1 MTKRRIFITVSGIVQ
16 GVGFRPF
23 VYNLA
28 LSLSLNGWV
37 NNNSEGVYID
47 LEGTDKDINEFLYK
61 LENTPP
67 PLSRIEKIVT
77 EYMELKNYEGFI
89 IKESSTEDDK
99 ITLISPDIAMC
110 EDCKNDILDM
120 NNRRYG
126 YPFTNCTNCGP
137 RFSIIKSIPYDRDK
151 TTMKKF
157 PMCEPCIAEYKD
169 PLNRRFHAQPNAC
182 EDCGPSIYV
191 TDNFGNQIN
200 ALYVTANYNKE
211 SLNIIKW
218 TVQKLKEGKIFAVK
232 GLTGFHLCCD
242 ATNRDA
248 VKLLRERKK
257 RPYKPLAV
265 MIKDLAAVKKY
276 CMVSKK
282 EEELL
287 NGIRKPIVLLRQ
299 NKDYNLPGSIAPNQ
313 KTLGVMLPYTPL
325 HQLIFNEDIE
335 VLVMTSANYF
345 GLPLEYENE
354 KAARHL
360 SSIVD
365 YFLMHNRDVHI
376 PVDDSVT
383 KVFNEDEILI
393 RRARGYA
400 PDPIKYETASKILAC
415 GPNMKNTFAISKE
428 NFIFLS
434 QHNGDLENLETIMH
448 YKRNVEHFKNIF
460 SFEPEFIAYD
470 MHPNYNS
477 TEYALKY
484 DAPKIPVQ
492 HHHAH
497 IASCMVESNI
507 TNRVIGVSFDGTGYG
522 TDDKIW
528 GGEFLVCD
536 LLSFHRIAHLD
547 YIKIPGGEISIKEPW
562 RMAVSYIQKLYKS
575 GIKILNLSLNE
586 VITRLYGEKALTISK
601 IIEHNINCPE
611 TSSMGRLFD
620 AVSSIIGIRDKIT
633 YEGQA
638 SIELEASIKDT
649 KSESYHYSIVKEENN
664 YIINPYK
671 LIEEILID
679 RFSGTEKHI
688 LSLKFHNSIINL
700 TAEICA
706 IIRDDTSLNEVVL
719 SGGVFQ
725 NSFILKNL
733 YEKLKSLGFK
743 VYYPKAFPTN
753 DGGIA
758 LGQIAIANER
768 IKKEYKGR
776 NN

>member
-28 LSLSLNGWV
+28 LTLSLNGWV

-47 LEGTDKDINEFLYK
+47 LEGTDKNINEFLYK

-77 EYMELKNYEGFI
+77 ENKELKNYEGFI
-89 IKESSTEDDK
+89 IKESSTQDDK

-110 EDCKNDILDM
+110 EDCKNDILDLS
-120 NNRRYG
+120 NRRYG

-157 PMCEPCIAEYKD
+157 PMCEPCIDEYTN

-182 EDCGPSIYV
+182 EDCGPSIFV
-191 TDNFGNQIN
+191 IDNSGKNIN
-200 ALYVTANYNKE
+200 ALNITANYSKE
-211 SLNIIKW
+211 SLNIINW
-218 TVQKLKEGKIFAVK
+218 TVKKLKEGKIFAIK

-242 ATNRDA
+242 ATNEEA

-265 MIKDLAAVKKY
+265 MIKDLSVVKKY
-276 CMVSKK
+276 CIVSDK

-299 NKDYNLPGSIAPNQ
+299 NRSYKLPEAVAPNQ

-335 VLVMTSANYF
+335 ALVMTSANYF

-354 KAARHL
+354 MAAQHL

-365 YFLMHNRDVHI
+365 YFLMHNRDIYI

-383 KVFNEDEILI
+383 KVFNEDEMLI

-400 PDPIKYETASKILAC
+400 PDPIKYETVSNILAC

-484 DAPKIPVQ
+484 DVPKIPVQ

-507 TNRVIGVSFDGTGYG
+507 RNKVIGVSFDGTGYG
-522 TDDKIW
+522 IDGKIW

-562 RMAVSYIQKLYKS
+562 RIAVSFIHKLYKS
-575 GIKILNLSLNE
+575 GISVSNLSLNE
-586 VITRLYGEKALTISK
+586 VITKLYGVKALTILNV
-601 IIEHNINCPE
+601 IEHDFNCPE

-649 KSESYHYSIVKEENN
+649 KSESYSYSIVKEEKN
-664 YIINPYK
+664 YIINPNK
-671 LIEEILID
+671 LIEGILID
-679 RFSGTEKHI
+679 RFSGIEKHI
-688 LSLKFHNSIINL
+688 MSLKFHNSIINL
-700 TAEICA
+700 TAETCTLIKNQ
-706 IIRDDTSLNEVVL
+706 TSLNEVVL

-725 NSFILKNL
+725 NSFILENL
-733 YEKLKSLGFK
+733 CEKLKPLGFK

-758 LGQIAIANER
+758 LGQIAIANEK
-768 IKKEYKGR
+768 IKKGR